1 MAKKTSKSNKTSHV
15 LNLLTNGSETE
26 TGNTEQL
33 TETLSSSPED
43 TGAENA
49 PAPRKRRSVSSAVK
63 RKDTEPE
70 SRVTVIDETSENDR
84 LSGEIRRK
92 LEESLRQGGAEPGEK
107 RIPEKGRMPEP
118 ERTSEPEA
126 APARTE
132 PDVPKVT
139 EALIK
144 DEKAADE
151 YEEKEISGAG
161 AGQKMAHK
169 SFHIVN
175 VMDSI
180 LRQQDIPGF
189 MAQYGCCTCERC
201 VTDVTALALTRLPA
215 KYVVL
220 EKDATSPMIGFY
232 QSRYRT
238 EILASLLRACLA
250 VKEAPRHDR

>member
-1 MAKKTSKSNKTSHV
+1 MAKKISKSNKTSHV
-15 LNLLTNGSETE
+15 LNLLTNGTETE
-26 TGNTEQL
+26 MGKAEQL
-33 TETLSSSPED
+33 AETLTSSPEE

-49 PAPRKRRSVSSAVK
+49 PAPRKRRGVSSAVK

-70 SRVTVIDETSENDR
+70 SRVTVIDEASENDR

-92 LEESLRQGGAEPGEK
+92 LEESLRQGG
-107 RIPEKGRMPEP
+107 MEP
-118 ERTSEPEA
+118 EEEGKPERGIEPVRQGTA
-126 APARTE
+126 SSDSR
-132 PDVPKVT
+132 KVA
-139 EALIK
+139 ESLIK
-144 DEKAADE
+144 DGKAADE
-151 YEEKEISGAG
+151 YDKKEISEAG
-161 AGQKMAHK
+161 AGRKESHK

-175 VMDSI
+175 VMDAI

-220 EKDATSPMIGFY
+220 EKDVTSPMIGFY

-238 EILASLLRACLA
+238 EILASLLRACLT
-250 VKEAPRHDR
+250 VKEVPRHDR